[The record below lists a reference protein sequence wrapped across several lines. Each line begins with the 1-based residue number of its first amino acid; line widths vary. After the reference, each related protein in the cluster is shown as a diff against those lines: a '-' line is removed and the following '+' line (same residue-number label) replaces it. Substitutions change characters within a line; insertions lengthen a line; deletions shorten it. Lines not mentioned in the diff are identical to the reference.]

1 MQRLHCTVE
10 NGIINLPTVDV
21 KDGEYYFEL
30 KEVGVRSGQQNNY
43 YWQIIDILSEE
54 LGYTKQEMHQ
64 TIKNHFDIIQVD
76 NPLGVYR
83 NSIGT
88 PGGSTPDG
96 QAKLGSYS
104 RKFMGPC
111 ISILGHNS
119 GQFRIAIKNNSSEK
133 NNHDLIDRYKV

>member
-43 YWQIIDILSEE
+43 YWQIINILSEE

-64 TIKNHFDIIQVD
+64 TIKNHFDII
-76 NPLGVYR
+76 
-83 NSIGT
+83 
-88 PGGSTPDG
+88 STKDLERKEFSDFLERLVRWSAIELNIVIPD
-96 QAKLGSYS
+96 
-104 RKFMGPC
+104 P
-111 ISILGHNS
+111 
-119 GQFRIAIKNNSSEK
+119 
-133 NNHDLIDRYKV
+133 